1 MRIAEL
7 SEKAKLRNMP
17 TRTEGYKN
25 YSQGQS
31 IGSEIIFPRVRDI
44 QLDEKVCRY
53 SDESLRVKIKSFTQQ
68 MTKVVADCIFGAK
81 ATTANHVKGIEF
93 LNP

>member
-1 MRIAEL
+1 MTIAEL
-7 SEKAKLRNMP
+7 SEKAKSKDML
-17 TRTEGYKN
+17 TRTEGCVQR
-25 YSQGQS
+25 SQGQS

-44 QLDEKVCRY
+44 QMDEKVCRY
-53 SDESLRVKIKSFTQQ
+53 SDESLRVKIKNFTQQ

-81 ATTANHVKGIEF
+81 ATTSNHVKGIEF

>member
-1 MRIAEL
+1 MTIAEL
-7 SEKAKLRNMP
+7 SEKAKAKDML
-17 TRTEGYKN
+17 TRTEGCVQR
-25 YSQGQS
+25 SQGQS

-44 QLDEKVCRY
+44 REDEKVCRY